1 MVLSPFVHMYNVYLL
16 QCLGAKHAGCRSA
29 TVQAF
34 VFIQHVAINMVWISG
49 VARYWLPIRILL
61 PYLWLHFR
69 HHCLWWD
76 KFGFLERTLCFI
88 AVIKSRNAF
97 SRTVRWKMSI
107 PLKTSI
113 IIIIDG
119 SDSWFYNVF
128 ALRSLEADILSFLV
142 ILKELQQGLWLLLRW
157 RYLLK

>member
-1 MVLSPFVHMYNVYLL
+1 MYNVYLL

-34 VFIQHVAINMVWISG
+34 VFIQHVTINMVWISG

-76 KFGFLERTLCFI
+76 KFGFPERTLCFI
-88 AVIKSRNAF
+88 AVIKSRDAF

-113 IIIIDG
+113 IIIIDD
-119 SDSWFYNVF
+119 SDSWFYNDCVHFKDSWNRYIVF
-128 ALRSLEADILSFLV
+128 PSDLERTTTGSMITF
-142 ILKELQQGLWLLLRW
+142 EMTLLLIKMKLI
-157 RYLLK
+157 Y